1 MRGCLYK
8 RMLIYAVVNISRFD
22 VRIRRFYR
30 PPVAWIYIAV
40 LIACTRVY
48 LFVRDDGT
56 STVTY
61 GLIKFTYG
69 LRLMRINL
77 LTGF

>member
-1 MRGCLYK
+1 M
-8 RMLIYAVVNISRFD
+8 
-22 VRIRRFYR
+22 
-30 PPVAWIYIAV
+30 AV

-48 LFVRDDGT
+48 LFVPAGRT

-77 LTGF
+77 LTGFVHLLRCESWKRRF